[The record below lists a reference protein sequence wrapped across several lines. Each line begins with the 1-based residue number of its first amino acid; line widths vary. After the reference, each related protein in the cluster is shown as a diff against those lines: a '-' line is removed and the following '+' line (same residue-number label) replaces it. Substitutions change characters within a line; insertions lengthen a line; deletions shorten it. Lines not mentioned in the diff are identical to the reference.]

1 MALTLTGTGGVF
13 TRLGK
18 IFGMMVDVRAHMNDI
33 ETEIADIQGAYAA
46 ADSWMVASL
55 VAAKEARIAQAGGV
69 MNDLRAIATDTLVEM
84 CWTDS
89 QTKTAGILPRKDL
102 DSALLYLIRAM
113 DTAVAS
119 VDGSE
124 ITISG
129 VTYAAGNTGT
139 GKLVVSVEPPNLP
152 TSNVT
157 YFTNARDEKLEVR
170 CLQDAQGKAVLS
182 GAETFEIRGFAAYDN
197 LDRRFPAGSG
207 VRIALTSASASI
219 DAGGLGQNMLRN
231 TDFENFT
238 TANVADYWTT
248 VTGTAG
254 THFGQETT
262 TFLRGASAFK
272 MIGDGTV
279 LAEVRQQLGST
290 AGTPA
295 QIQADRLYCLAVWI
309 RHSTGAGAGNVRI
322 QLENAAGTAVS
333 GTTIDTTSAVGTSF
347 THKTIVFRAPRVL
360 PSTVYVS
367 IEQSTALAAAGVMYI
382 DELCLVEMMQI
393 APGGCAVTVFAG
405 ATDWVA
411 DDSAS
416 LDITNGDQGDFC
428 TFFDIAFNMYEKG
441 LYLPQ
446 NYVGSE
452 TILDSLIS

>member
-1 MALTLTGTGGVF
+1 MALTLTGSGGVF

-18 IFGMMVDVRAHMNDI
+18 IFGMMSDVRTHMSDI
-33 ETEIADIQGAYAA
+33 ETEIADVQGAYSA

-69 MNDLRAIATDTLVEM
+69 MNDLRAIAIDTLVEM
-84 CWTDS
+84 CWADS
-89 QTKTAGILPRKDL
+89 QAGVSGILPRKDL
-102 DSALLYLIRAM
+102 ESALLYLIRDM

-119 VDGSE
+119 VNLNTSSVGSPAL
-124 ITISG
+124 G
-129 VTYAAGNTGT
+129 AGNTGT
-139 GKLVVSVEPPNLP
+139 GKLVVSVEPTNLP
-152 TSNVT
+152 TPNVATMSNVR
-157 YFTNARDEKLEVR
+157 NEKLEVR
-170 CLQDAQGKAVLS
+170 CIQDAQGQAILK
-182 GAETFEIRGFAAYDN
+182 GAETFEIRGLAAYDN

-207 VRIALTSASASI
+207 VRQSISCVSASI
-219 DAGGLGQNMLRN
+219 DAGGVGQNMLRN

-295 QIQADRLYCLAVWI
+295 QIQAGRLYCLAVWI
-309 RHSTGAGAGNVRI
+309 RHSTGSGAGNVRI
-322 QLENAAGTAVS
+322 QLENAAGTAIS

-347 THKTIVFRAPRVL
+347 THKTIVFRAPNVL

-382 DELCLVEMMQI
+382 DELCLVEMVQI
-393 APGGCAVTVFAG
+393 APGGCAITMFAG
-405 ATDWVA
+405 ATDWVI
-411 DDSAS
+411 DDRISVKTDNDG
-416 LDITNGDQGDFC
+416 LGLFVVY
-428 TFFDIAFNMYEKG
+428 FDIAFNMYEKG
-441 LYLPQ
+441 LFLPQ
-446 NYVGSE
+446 AASE
-452 TILDSLIS
+452 TINDNLIS

>member
-1 MALTLTGTGGVF
+1 MALTLTGSGGVF

-18 IFGMMVDVRAHMNDI
+18 IFGMMSDVRTHMSDI
-33 ETEIADIQGAYAA
+33 ETEIADVQGAYSA

-69 MNDLRAIATDTLVEM
+69 MNDLRAIAIDTLVEM
-84 CWTDS
+84 CWADS
-89 QTKTAGILPRKDL
+89 QTGLSGILPRKDL
-102 DSALLYLIRAM
+102 ESALLYLIRDM

-119 VDGSE
+119 VNLNTSSVGSPAL
-124 ITISG
+124 G
-129 VTYAAGNTGT
+129 AGNTGT
-139 GKLVVSVEPPNLP
+139 GKLVVSVEPTNLP
-152 TSNVT
+152 TPNVATMSNVR
-157 YFTNARDEKLEVR
+157 NEKLEVR
-170 CLQDAQGKAVLS
+170 CIQDAQGQAILK
-182 GAETFEIRGFAAYDN
+182 GAETFEIRGLAAYDN

-207 VRIALTSASASI
+207 VRQSISCVSAAI
-219 DAGGLGQNMLRN
+219 DAGGVGQNMLRN

-295 QIQADRLYCLAVWI
+295 QIQAGRLYCLAVWI
-309 RHSTGAGAGNVRI
+309 RHSTGSGAGNVRI
-322 QLENAAGTAVS
+322 QLENAAGTAIS

-347 THKTIVFRAPRVL
+347 THKTIVFRAPNVL

-382 DELCLVEMMQI
+382 DELCLVEMVQI
-393 APGGCAVTVFAG
+393 APGGCAITMFAG
-405 ATDWVA
+405 ATDWVI
-411 DDSAS
+411 DDRISVKTDNDG
-416 LDITNGDQGDFC
+416 LGLFVVY
-428 TFFDIAFNMYEKG
+428 FDIAFNMYEKG
-441 LYLPQ
+441 LFLPQ
-446 NYVGSE
+446 AASE
-452 TILDSLIS
+452 TINDNLIS

>member
-1 MALTLTGTGGVF
+1 MALTLTGSGGVF

-18 IFGMMVDVRAHMNDI
+18 IFGMMSDVRTHMSDI
-33 ETEIADIQGAYAA
+33 ETEIADVQGAYSA

-69 MNDLRAIATDTLVEM
+69 MNDLRAIAIDTLVEM
-84 CWTDS
+84 CWADS
-89 QTKTAGILPRKDL
+89 QTGVSGILPRKDL
-102 DSALLYLIRAM
+102 ESALLYLIRDM
-113 DTAVAS
+113 DAAVAS
-119 VDGSE
+119 VNLNTSSVGSPAL
-124 ITISG
+124 G
-129 VTYAAGNTGT
+129 AGNTGT
-139 GKLVVSVEPPNLP
+139 GKLVVSVEPTNLP
-152 TSNVT
+152 TPNVATMSNVR
-157 YFTNARDEKLEVR
+157 NEKLEVR
-170 CLQDAQGKAVLS
+170 CIQDAQGQAILK
-182 GAETFEIRGFAAYDN
+182 GAETFEIRGLAAYDN

-207 VRIALTSASASI
+207 VRQSISCVSASI
-219 DAGGLGQNMLRN
+219 DAGGVGQNMLRN

-262 TFLRGASAFK
+262 TYLRGASGFK

-295 QIQADRLYCLAVWI
+295 QIQAGRLYCLAVWI
-309 RHSTGAGAGNVRI
+309 RHSTGSGAGNVRI
-322 QLENAAGTAVS
+322 QLENAAGTAIS

-347 THKTIVFRAPRVL
+347 THKTIVFRAPNVL

-382 DELCLVEMMQI
+382 DELCLVEMVQI
-393 APGGCAVTVFAG
+393 APGGCAITMFAG
-405 ATDWVA
+405 ATDWVI
-411 DDSAS
+411 DDRISVKTDNDG
-416 LDITNGDQGDFC
+416 LGLFVVY
-428 TFFDIAFNMYEKG
+428 FDIAFNMYEKG
-441 LYLPQ
+441 LFLPQ
-446 NYVGSE
+446 AASE
-452 TILDSLIS
+452 TINDNLIS

>member
-1 MALTLTGTGGVF
+1 MALTLTGSGGVF

-18 IFGMMVDVRAHMNDI
+18 IFGMMSDVRTHMSDI
-33 ETEIADIQGAYAA
+33 ETEIADVQGAYSA

-69 MNDLRAIATDTLVEM
+69 MNDLRAIAIDTLVEM
-84 CWTDS
+84 CWADS
-89 QTKTAGILPRKDL
+89 QTGLSGILPRKDL
-102 DSALLYLIRAM
+102 ESALLYLIRDM
-113 DTAVAS
+113 DEAVAS
-119 VDGSE
+119 VNLNTSSVGSPAL
-124 ITISG
+124 G
-129 VTYAAGNTGT
+129 AGNTGT
-139 GKLVVSVEPPNLP
+139 GKLVVSVEPTNLP
-152 TSNVT
+152 TPNVATMSNVR
-157 YFTNARDEKLEVR
+157 NEKLEVR
-170 CLQDAQGKAVLS
+170 CIQDAQGQAILR
-182 GAETFEIRGFAAYDN
+182 GAETFEIRGLAAYDN

-207 VRIALTSASASI
+207 VRQLISCVSAAI
-219 DAGGLGQNMLRN
+219 DAGGVGQNMLRN

-272 MIGDGTV
+272 MIGDNTV

-295 QIQADRLYCLAVWI
+295 QIQAGRLYCLAVWI
-309 RHSTGAGAGNVRI
+309 RHSTGSGAGNVRI
-322 QLENAAGTAVS
+322 QLENAAGTAIS

-347 THKTIVFRAPRVL
+347 THKTIVFRAPNVL

-382 DELCLVEMMQI
+382 DELCLVEMVQI
-393 APGGCAVTVFAG
+393 APGGCAITMFAG
-405 ATDWVA
+405 ATDWVI
-411 DDSAS
+411 DDRISVKTDNDG
-416 LDITNGDQGDFC
+416 LGLFVV
-428 TFFDIAFNMYEKG
+428 FFDIAFNMYEKG
-441 LYLPQ
+441 LFLPQ
-446 NYVGSE
+446 AASE
-452 TILDSLIS
+452 TINDNLIS

>member
-1 MALTLTGTGGVF
+1 MALTLTGSGGVF

-18 IFGMMVDVRAHMNDI
+18 IFGMMSDVRTHMSDI
-33 ETEIADIQGAYAA
+33 ETEIADVQGAYAA

-69 MNDLRAIATDTLVEM
+69 MNDLRSIAIDTLVEM
-84 CWTDS
+84 CWADS
-89 QTKTAGILPRKDL
+89 QTGLSGILPRKDL
-102 DSALLYLIRAM
+102 ESALLYLIRDM
-113 DTAVAS
+113 DAAVAS
-119 VDGSE
+119 VNLNTSSVGSPAL
-124 ITISG
+124 G
-129 VTYAAGNTGT
+129 AGNTGT
-139 GKLVVSVEPPNLP
+139 GKLVVSVEPTNLP
-152 TSNVT
+152 TPNVATMSNVR
-157 YFTNARDEKLEVR
+157 NEKLEVR
-170 CLQDAQGKAVLS
+170 CIQDAQGQAILR
-182 GAETFEIRGFAAYDN
+182 GAETFEIRGLAAYDN

-207 VRIALTSASASI
+207 VRQSISCVSASI
-219 DAGGLGQNMLRN
+219 DAGGVGQNMLRN

-262 TFLRGASAFK
+262 TYLRGASGFK

-295 QIQADRLYCLAVWI
+295 QIQAGRLYCLAVWI
-309 RHSTGAGAGNVRI
+309 RHSTGSGAGNVRI
-322 QLENAAGTAVS
+322 QLENAAGTAIS

-347 THKTIVFRAPRVL
+347 THKTIVFRAPNVL

-382 DELCLVEMMQI
+382 DELCLVEMVQI
-393 APGGCAVTVFAG
+393 APGGCAITMFAG
-405 ATDWVA
+405 ATDWVI
-411 DDSAS
+411 DDRISVKTDNDG
-416 LDITNGDQGDFC
+416 LGLFVVY
-428 TFFDIAFNMYEKG
+428 FDIAFNMYEKG
-441 LYLPQ
+441 LFLPQ
-446 NYVGSE
+446 AASE
-452 TILDSLIS
+452 TINDNLIS

>member
-1 MALTLTGTGGVF
+1 MALTLTGSGGVF

-18 IFGMMVDVRAHMNDI
+18 IFGMMSDVRTHMSDI
-33 ETEIADIQGAYAA
+33 ETEIADVQGAYSA

-69 MNDLRAIATDTLVEM
+69 MNDLRAIAIDTLVEM
-84 CWTDS
+84 CWADS
-89 QTKTAGILPRKDL
+89 QAGVSGILPRKDL
-102 DSALLYLIRAM
+102 ESALLYLIRDM
-113 DTAVAS
+113 DAAVAS
-119 VDGSE
+119 VNLNTSSVGSPAL
-124 ITISG
+124 G
-129 VTYAAGNTGT
+129 AGNTGT
-139 GKLVVSVEPPNLP
+139 GKLVVSVKPTNLP
-152 TSNVT
+152 TPNVATMSNVR
-157 YFTNARDEKLEVR
+157 NEKLEVR
-170 CLQDAQGKAVLS
+170 CIQDAQGQAILR
-182 GAETFEIRGFAAYDN
+182 GAETFEIRGLAAYDN

-207 VRIALTSASASI
+207 VRQSISCVSAAI
-219 DAGGLGQNMLRN
+219 DAGGVGQNMLRN

-295 QIQADRLYCLAVWI
+295 QIQAGRLYCLAVWI
-309 RHSTGAGAGNVRI
+309 RHSTGSGAGNVRI
-322 QLENAAGTAVS
+322 QLENAAGTAIS

-347 THKTIVFRAPRVL
+347 THKTIVFRAPNVL

-382 DELCLVEMMQI
+382 DELCLVEMVQI
-393 APGGCAVTVFAG
+393 APGGCAITMFAG
-405 ATDWVA
+405 ATDWVI
-411 DDSAS
+411 DDRISVKTDNDG
-416 LDITNGDQGDFC
+416 LGLFVVY
-428 TFFDIAFNMYEKG
+428 FDIAFNMYEKG
-441 LYLPQ
+441 LFLPQ
-446 NYVGSE
+446 AASE
-452 TILDSLIS
+452 TINDNLIS

>member
-1 MALTLTGTGGVF
+1 MALTLTGSGGVF

-18 IFGMMVDVRAHMNDI
+18 IFGMMSDVRTHMSDI
-33 ETEIADIQGAYAA
+33 ETEIADVQGAYSA

-69 MNDLRAIATDTLVEM
+69 MNDLRAIAIDTLVEM
-84 CWTDS
+84 CWADS
-89 QTKTAGILPRKDL
+89 QTGVSGILPRKDL
-102 DSALLYLIRAM
+102 ESALLYLIRDM
-113 DTAVAS
+113 DAAVAS
-119 VDGSE
+119 VNLNTSSVGSPAL
-124 ITISG
+124 G
-129 VTYAAGNTGT
+129 AGNTGT
-139 GKLVVSVEPPNLP
+139 GKLVVSVEPTNLP
-152 TSNVT
+152 TPNVATMSNVR
-157 YFTNARDEKLEVR
+157 NEKLEVR
-170 CLQDAQGKAVLS
+170 CIQDAQGQAILR
-182 GAETFEIRGFAAYDN
+182 GAETFEIRGLAAYDN

-207 VRIALTSASASI
+207 VRQSISCVSAAI
-219 DAGGLGQNMLRN
+219 DAGGVGQNMLRN

-262 TFLRGASAFK
+262 TYLRGASGFK

-295 QIQADRLYCLAVWI
+295 QIQAGRLYCLAVWI
-309 RHSTGAGAGNVRI
+309 RHSTGSGAGNVRI
-322 QLENAAGTAVS
+322 QLENAAGTAIS

-347 THKTIVFRAPRVL
+347 THKTIVFRAPNVL

-382 DELCLVEMMQI
+382 DELCLVEMVQI
-393 APGGCAVTVFAG
+393 APGGCAITMFAG
-405 ATDWVA
+405 ATDWVI
-411 DDSAS
+411 DDRISVKTDNDG
-416 LDITNGDQGDFC
+416 LGLFVVY
-428 TFFDIAFNMYEKG
+428 FDIAFNMYEKG
-441 LYLPQ
+441 LFLPQ
-446 NYVGSE
+446 AASE
-452 TILDSLIS
+452 TINDNLIS

>member
-1 MALTLTGTGGVF
+1 MALTLTGSGGVF

-18 IFGMMVDVRAHMNDI
+18 IFGMMSDVRTHMSDI
-33 ETEIADIQGAYAA
+33 ETEIADVQGAYAA

-69 MNDLRAIATDTLVEM
+69 MNDLRAIAIDTLVEM
-84 CWTDS
+84 CWADS
-89 QTKTAGILPRKDL
+89 QTGLSGILPRKDL
-102 DSALLYLIRAM
+102 ESALLYLIRDM
-113 DTAVAS
+113 DAAVAS
-119 VDGSE
+119 VNLNTSSVGSPAL
-124 ITISG
+124 G
-129 VTYAAGNTGT
+129 AGNTGT
-139 GKLVVSVEPPNLP
+139 GKLVVSVKPTNLP
-152 TSNVT
+152 TPNVATMSNVR
-157 YFTNARDEKLEVR
+157 NEKLEVR
-170 CLQDAQGKAVLS
+170 CIQDAQGQAILR
-182 GAETFEIRGFAAYDN
+182 GAETFEIRGLAAYDN

-207 VRIALTSASASI
+207 VRQSISCVSAAI
-219 DAGGLGQNMLRN
+219 DAGGVGQNMLRN

-262 TFLRGASAFK
+262 TYLRGASGFK

-295 QIQADRLYCLAVWI
+295 QIQAGRLYCLAVWI
-309 RHSTGAGAGNVRI
+309 RHSTGSGAGNVRI
-322 QLENAAGTAVS
+322 QLENAAGTAIS

-347 THKTIVFRAPRVL
+347 THKTIVFRAPNVL

-382 DELCLVEMMQI
+382 DELCLVEMVQI
-393 APGGCAVTVFAG
+393 APGGCAITMFAG
-405 ATDWVA
+405 ATDWVI
-411 DDSAS
+411 DDRISVKTDNDG
-416 LDITNGDQGDFC
+416 LGLFVVY
-428 TFFDIAFNMYEKG
+428 FDIAFNMYEKG
-441 LYLPQ
+441 LFLPQ
-446 NYVGSE
+446 AASE
-452 TILDSLIS
+452 TINDNLIS

>member
-1 MALTLTGTGGVF
+1 MALTLTGSGGVF

-18 IFGMMVDVRAHMNDI
+18 IFGMMSDVRTHMSDI
-33 ETEIADIQGAYAA
+33 ETEIADVQGAYAA

-69 MNDLRAIATDTLVEM
+69 MNDLRAIAIDTLVEM
-84 CWTDS
+84 CWADS
-89 QTKTAGILPRKDL
+89 HTGVSGILPRKDL
-102 DSALLYLIRAM
+102 ESALLYLIRDM
-113 DTAVAS
+113 DAAVAS
-119 VDGSE
+119 VNLNTSSVGSPAL
-124 ITISG
+124 G
-129 VTYAAGNTGT
+129 AGNTGT
-139 GKLVVSVEPPNLP
+139 GKLVVSVEPTNLP
-152 TSNVT
+152 TPNVATMSNVR
-157 YFTNARDEKLEVR
+157 NEKLEVR
-170 CLQDAQGKAVLS
+170 CIQDAQGQAILR
-182 GAETFEIRGFAAYDN
+182 GAETFEIRGLAAYDN

-207 VRIALTSASASI
+207 VRQSISCVSASI
-219 DAGGLGQNMLRN
+219 DAGGVGQNMLRN

-295 QIQADRLYCLAVWI
+295 QIQAGRLYCLAVWI
-309 RHSTGAGAGNVRI
+309 RHSTGSGAGNVRI
-322 QLENAAGTAVS
+322 QLENAAGTAIS

-347 THKTIVFRAPRVL
+347 THKTIVFRAPNVL

-382 DELCLVEMMQI
+382 DELCLVEMVQI
-393 APGGCAVTVFAG
+393 APGGCAITMFAG
-405 ATDWVA
+405 ATDWVI
-411 DDSAS
+411 DDRISVKTDNDG
-416 LDITNGDQGDFC
+416 LGLFVVY
-428 TFFDIAFNMYEKG
+428 FDIAFNMYEKG
-441 LYLPQ
+441 LFLPQ
-446 NYVGSE
+446 AASE
-452 TILDSLIS
+452 TINDNLIS

>member
-1 MALTLTGTGGVF
+1 MALTLTGSGGVF

-18 IFGMMVDVRAHMNDI
+18 IFGMMSDVRTHMSDI
-33 ETEIADIQGAYAA
+33 ETEIADVQGAYSA

-69 MNDLRAIATDTLVEM
+69 MNDLRAIAIDTLVEM
-84 CWTDS
+84 CWADS
-89 QTKTAGILPRKDL
+89 QTGLSGILPRKDL
-102 DSALLYLIRAM
+102 ESALLYLIRDM
-113 DTAVAS
+113 DAAVAS
-119 VDGSE
+119 VNLNTSSVGSPAL
-124 ITISG
+124 G
-129 VTYAAGNTGT
+129 AGNTGT
-139 GKLVVSVEPPNLP
+139 GKLVVSVEPTNLP
-152 TSNVT
+152 TPNVATMSNVR
-157 YFTNARDEKLEVR
+157 NEKLEVR
-170 CLQDAQGKAVLS
+170 CIQDAQGQAILR
-182 GAETFEIRGFAAYDN
+182 GAETFEIRGLAAYDN

-207 VRIALTSASASI
+207 VRQSISCVSASI
-219 DAGGLGQNMLRN
+219 DAGGVGQNMLRN

-262 TFLRGASAFK
+262 TYLRGASGFK

-295 QIQADRLYCLAVWI
+295 QIQAGRLYCLAVWI
-309 RHSTGAGAGNVRI
+309 RHSTGSGAGNVRI
-322 QLENAAGTAVS
+322 QLENAAGTAIS

-347 THKTIVFRAPRVL
+347 THKTIVFRAPNVL

-382 DELCLVEMMQI
+382 DELCLVEMVQI
-393 APGGCAVTVFAG
+393 APGGCAITMFAG
-405 ATDWVA
+405 ATDWVI
-411 DDSAS
+411 DDRISVKTDNDG
-416 LDITNGDQGDFC
+416 LGLFVVY
-428 TFFDIAFNMYEKG
+428 FDIAFNMYEKG
-441 LYLPQ
+441 LFLPQ
-446 NYVGSE
+446 AASE
-452 TILDSLIS
+452 TINDNLIS

>member
-1 MALTLTGTGGVF
+1 MALTLTGSGGVF

-18 IFGMMVDVRAHMNDI
+18 IFGMMSDVRTHMSDI
-33 ETEIADIQGAYAA
+33 ETEIADVQGAYSA

-69 MNDLRAIATDTLVEM
+69 MNDLRAIAIDTLVEM
-84 CWTDS
+84 CWADS
-89 QTKTAGILPRKDL
+89 QAGVSGILPRKDL
-102 DSALLYLIRAM
+102 ESALLYLIRDM

-119 VDGSE
+119 VNLNTSSVGSPAL
-124 ITISG
+124 G
-129 VTYAAGNTGT
+129 AGNTGT
-139 GKLVVSVEPPNLP
+139 GKLVVSVEPTNLP
-152 TSNVT
+152 TPNVATMSNVR
-157 YFTNARDEKLEVR
+157 NEKLEVR
-170 CLQDAQGKAVLS
+170 CIQDAQGQAILK
-182 GAETFEIRGFAAYDN
+182 GAETFEIRGLAAYDN

-207 VRIALTSASASI
+207 VRQSISCVSAAI
-219 DAGGLGQNMLRN
+219 DAGGVGQNMLRN

-262 TFLRGASAFK
+262 TYLRGASGFK

-295 QIQADRLYCLAVWI
+295 QIQAGRLYCLAVWI
-309 RHSTGAGAGNVRI
+309 RHSTGSGAGNVRI
-322 QLENAAGTAVS
+322 QLENAAGTAIS

-347 THKTIVFRAPRVL
+347 THKTIVFRAPNVL

-382 DELCLVEMMQI
+382 DELCLVEMVQI
-393 APGGCAVTVFAG
+393 APGGCAITMFAG
-405 ATDWVA
+405 ATDWVI
-411 DDSAS
+411 DDRISVKTDNDG
-416 LDITNGDQGDFC
+416 LGLFVVY
-428 TFFDIAFNMYEKG
+428 FDIAFNMYEKG
-441 LYLPQ
+441 LFLPQ
-446 NYVGSE
+446 AASE
-452 TILDSLIS
+452 TINDNLIS

>member
-1 MALTLTGTGGVF
+1 MALTLTGSGGVF

-18 IFGMMVDVRAHMNDI
+18 IFGMMSDVRTHMSDI
-33 ETEIADIQGAYAA
+33 ETEIADVQGAYAA

-69 MNDLRAIATDTLVEM
+69 MNDLRSIAIDTLVEM
-84 CWTDS
+84 CWADS
-89 QTKTAGILPRKDL
+89 QTGLSGILPRKDL
-102 DSALLYLIRAM
+102 ESALLYLIRDM
-113 DTAVAS
+113 DAAVAS
-119 VDGSE
+119 VNLNTSSVGSPAL
-124 ITISG
+124 G
-129 VTYAAGNTGT
+129 AGNTGT
-139 GKLVVSVEPPNLP
+139 GKLVVSVKPTNLP
-152 TSNVT
+152 TPNVATMSNVR
-157 YFTNARDEKLEVR
+157 NEKLEVR
-170 CLQDAQGKAVLS
+170 CIQDAQGQAILR
-182 GAETFEIRGFAAYDN
+182 GAETFEIRGLAAYDN

-207 VRIALTSASASI
+207 VRQSISCVSAAI
-219 DAGGLGQNMLRN
+219 DAGGVGQNMLRN

-262 TFLRGASAFK
+262 TYLRGASGFK

-295 QIQADRLYCLAVWI
+295 QIQAGRLYCLAVWI
-309 RHSTGAGAGNVRI
+309 RHSTGSGAGNVRI
-322 QLENAAGTAVS
+322 QIENAAGTAIS

-347 THKTIVFRAPRVL
+347 THKTIVFRAPNVL

-382 DELCLVEMMQI
+382 DELCLVEMVQI
-393 APGGCAVTVFAG
+393 APGGCAITMFAG
-405 ATDWVA
+405 ATDWVI
-411 DDSAS
+411 DDRISVKTDNDG
-416 LDITNGDQGDFC
+416 LGLFVVY
-428 TFFDIAFNMYEKG
+428 FDIAFNMYEKG
-441 LYLPQ
+441 LFLPQ
-446 NYVGSE
+446 AASE
-452 TILDSLIS
+452 TINDNLIS

>member
-1 MALTLTGTGGVF
+1 MALILTGTGGVF

-18 IFGMMVDVRAHMNDI
+18 IFGMMADVRTHMSDI
-33 ETEIADIQGAYAA
+33 ETEIADVQGAYAA

-69 MNDLRAIATDTLVEM
+69 MNDLRTIAIDTLVEM
-84 CWTDS
+84 CWADS
-89 QTKTAGILPRKDL
+89 QTGTSGILPRKDL
-102 DSALLYLIRAM
+102 DSALLYLIRDM
-113 DTAVAS
+113 DAAVAS
-119 VDGSE
+119 VNLNTSSVGSPAL
-124 ITISG
+124 G
-129 VTYAAGNTGT
+129 AGNTGT
-139 GKLVVSVEPPNLP
+139 GKLVVSVEPTNLP
-152 TSNVT
+152 TPNVATMSNVR
-157 YFTNARDEKLEVR
+157 NEKLEVR
-170 CLQDAQGKAVLS
+170 CIQDAQGQAILK
-182 GAETFEIRGFAAYDN
+182 GAETFEIRGLAAYDN

-207 VRIALTSASASI
+207 VRQSISCVSASI

-295 QIQADRLYCLAVWI
+295 QIQAGRLYCLAVWI
-309 RHSTGAGAGNVRI
+309 RHSTGSGAGNVRI

-347 THKTIVFRAPRVL
+347 THKTIVFRAPNVL

-382 DELCLVEMMQI
+382 DELCLVEMVQI
-393 APGGCAVTVFAG
+393 AAGGCGITMFAG
-405 ATDWVA
+405 ATDWVI
-411 DDSAS
+411 DDRISVKTDNDG
-416 LDITNGDQGDFC
+416 LGLFVVY
-428 TFFDIAFNMYEKG
+428 FDIAFNMYEKG
-441 LYLPQ
+441 LFLPQ
-446 NYVGSE
+446 AASE
-452 TILDSLIS
+452 TINDNLIS

>member
-1 MALTLTGTGGVF
+1 MALTLTGSGGVF

-18 IFGMMVDVRAHMNDI
+18 IFGMMSDVRTHMSDI
-33 ETEIADIQGAYAA
+33 ETEIADVQGAYSA

-69 MNDLRAIATDTLVEM
+69 MNDLRAIAIDTLVEM
-84 CWTDS
+84 CWADS
-89 QTKTAGILPRKDL
+89 QTGLSGILPRKDL
-102 DSALLYLIRAM
+102 ESALLYLIRDM

-119 VDGSE
+119 VNLNTSSVGSPAL
-124 ITISG
+124 G
-129 VTYAAGNTGT
+129 AGNTGT
-139 GKLVVSVEPPNLP
+139 GKLVVSVEPTNLP
-152 TSNVT
+152 TPNVATMSNVR
-157 YFTNARDEKLEVR
+157 NEKLEVR
-170 CLQDAQGKAVLS
+170 CIQDAQGQAILR
-182 GAETFEIRGFAAYDN
+182 GAETFEIRGLAAYDN

-207 VRIALTSASASI
+207 VRQSISCVSASI
-219 DAGGLGQNMLRN
+219 DAGGVGQNMLRN

-262 TFLRGASAFK
+262 TYLRGASGFK

-295 QIQADRLYCLAVWI
+295 QIQAGRLYCLAVWI
-309 RHSTGAGAGNVRI
+309 RHSTGSGAGNVRI
-322 QLENAAGTAVS
+322 QLENAAGTAIS
-333 GTTIDTTSAVGTSF
+333 GTNIDTTSAVGTSF
-347 THKTIVFRAPRVL
+347 THKTIVFRAPNVL

-382 DELCLVEMMQI
+382 DELCLVEMVQI
-393 APGGCAVTVFAG
+393 APGGCAITMFAG
-405 ATDWVA
+405 ATDWVI
-411 DDSAS
+411 DDRISVKTDNDG
-416 LDITNGDQGDFC
+416 LGLFVVY
-428 TFFDIAFNMYEKG
+428 FDIAFNMYEKG
-441 LYLPQ
+441 LFLPQ
-446 NYVGSE
+446 AASE
-452 TILDSLIS
+452 TINDNLIS